1 MQREPA
7 AAPAAA
13 TLRLGDCTLDL
24 ARGELLD
31 AGGRPTELRAQALR
45 VLCVLGARAGQAVG
59 KDELMQRVWGD
70 VVVTEDSLVQA
81 VGDIR
86 RVLGPVGAACLRT
99 VPRRGYR
106 LEPSPDRA
114 APAPAAVAPASHG
127 RWLGMALLLAL
138 LVAAGLAWYGSR
150 STDVAQRSLAILP
163 FEQDEPTTAA
173 DAWFVDSITA
183 DLNSIVAG
191 WRDVRVIGERTMRV
205 YKGRGVDPRA
215 VARELGVAY
224 VVAGRVRRDDAT
236 VNITVEMLHGDTGS
250 VAWTQQVLV
259 DRAELPRSIGQIA
272 GGMAKTLLIEL
283 GRSIGER
290 NARLTPEEA
299 KADDLA
305 MQGMSIY
312 LTQLGPDN
320 FRSAQRLFEQ
330 ALEKDPHSVRGL
342 AGLSMTHTMSAIFR
356 WAPDGAAAQREAEA
370 ALARLEAIDPDRHLT
385 LLARAGLTNLRA
397 DWPALLAQSDTLI
410 ERFPNDPTS
419 HHHRCASLLRLGRFE
434 ESIPA
439 CERAI
444 RISPRDSR
452 APIWNGLIGM
462 DEFMRARYEAAA
474 ERTLIAVNGN
484 PRVDFYKLLLVAS
497 LAQLGRRDEA
507 LQRLA
512 EFRIQ
517 HPNFD
522 SAQIAARWPGTQ
534 PDFVA
539 GRERIAATV
548 RALGLP

>member
-1 MQREPA
+1 
-7 AAPAAA
+7 
-13 TLRLGDCTLDL
+13 
-24 ARGELLD
+24 
-31 AGGRPTELRAQALR
+31 
-45 VLCVLGARAGQAVG
+45 
-59 KDELMQRVWGD
+59 
-70 VVVTEDSLVQA
+70 
-81 VGDIR
+81 
-86 RVLGPVGAACLRT
+86 
-99 VPRRGYR
+99 
-106 LEPSPDRA
+106 
-114 APAPAAVAPASHG
+114 
-127 RWLGMALLLAL
+127 
-138 LVAAGLAWYGSR
+138 
-150 STDVAQRSLAILP
+150 
-163 FEQDEPTTAA
+163 
-173 DAWFVDSITA
+173 
-183 DLNSIVAG
+183 
-191 WRDVRVIGERTMRV
+191 
-205 YKGRGVDPRA
+205 
-215 VARELGVAY
+215 
-224 VVAGRVRRDDAT
+224 
-236 VNITVEMLHGDTGS
+236 
-250 VAWTQQVLV
+250 
-259 DRAELPRSIGQIA
+259 
-272 GGMAKTLLIEL
+272 
-283 GRSIGER
+283 
-290 NARLTPEEA
+290 
-299 KADDLA
+299 
-305 MQGMSIY
+305 
-312 LTQLGPDN
+312 
-320 FRSAQRLFEQ
+320 
-330 ALEKDPHSVRGL
+330 
-342 AGLSMTHTMSAIFR
+342 
-356 WAPDGAAAQREAEA
+356 
-370 ALARLEAIDPDRHLT
+370 
-385 LLARAGLTNLRA
+385 
-397 DWPALLAQSDTLI
+397 LLAQSDTLI